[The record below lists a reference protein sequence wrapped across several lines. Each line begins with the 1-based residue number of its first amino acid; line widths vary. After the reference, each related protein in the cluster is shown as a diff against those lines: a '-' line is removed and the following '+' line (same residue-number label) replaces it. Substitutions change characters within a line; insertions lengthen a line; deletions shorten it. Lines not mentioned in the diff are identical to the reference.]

1 MPKLAAA
8 LSAPPTRPLPAV
20 RAYMISSC
28 CFFHQLHNFGTPQ
41 HPLRERA
48 VQSERR
54 SPKKKRRRALRP
66 PALF

>member
-1 MPKLAAA
+1 
-8 LSAPPTRPLPAV
+8 
-20 RAYMISSC
+20 MISSC

-41 HPLRERA
+41 HSLRERA

-54 SPKKKRRRALRP
+54 SPEKKRRRALRP